1 MKNKLIEKDLITIR
15 KLFDSFSDIIND
27 FEKVYLNYDY
37 KKYVKKED
45 LKLLKEYKKS
55 SDLLAK
61 KIEDFFEKVEIEEE
75 YMSHFTSQD
84 HNLLYR
90 ILFSVN
96 NNLTSKIG
104 LIMLS
109 NDDFANNIVKETEQN
124 NTAVFNI
131 TEMMQQ
137 KI

>member
-37 KKYVKKED
+37 KNYVKKED
-45 LKLLKEYKKS
+45 LKILQEYKKS
-55 SDLLAK
+55 SELLAK
-61 KIEDFFEKVEIEEE
+61 KIEDFFEKVEVEEE
-75 YMSHFTSQD
+75 YMNHFTSQD

-90 ILFSVN
+90 ILFAVN

-109 NDDFANNIVKETEQN
+109 NDDFANNIVKETEKN

-131 TEMMQQ
+131 TEMMP
-137 KI
+137 K

>member
-1 MKNKLIEKDLITIR
+1 MKNKLIVEDLITIR
-15 KLFDSFSDIIND
+15 KLFDSFSVIIND

-37 KKYVKKED
+37 KNYIKKED
-45 LKLLKEYKKS
+45 LKLLQEYKKS
-55 SDLLAK
+55 SELLEK
-61 KIEDFFEKVEIEEE
+61 KIEDFFEKVEVEEE
-75 YMSHFTSQD
+75 YMNHFTSKD

-90 ILFSVN
+90 ILFAVN

-109 NDDFANNIVKETEQN
+109 NDDFANNIVKETEKN

-131 TEMMQQ
+131 TEMMP
-137 KI
+137 K

>member
-1 MKNKLIEKDLITIR
+1 MKNKLIVEDLITIR
-15 KLFDSFSDIIND
+15 KLFDSFSVIIND

-37 KKYVKKED
+37 KNYIKKED
-45 LKLLKEYKKS
+45 LKLLQEYKKS
-55 SDLLAK
+55 SELLAK

-90 ILFSVN
+90 ILFAVN

-109 NDDFANNIVKETEQN
+109 NDDFANNIVKETEKN

-131 TEMMQQ
+131 TEMMP
-137 KI
+137 K

>member
-1 MKNKLIEKDLITIR
+1 MKNKLIEEDLITIR
-15 KLFDSFSDIIND
+15 KLFDSFSVIIND

-37 KKYVKKED
+37 KNYVKKED
-45 LKLLKEYKKS
+45 LKILQEYKKS
-55 SDLLAK
+55 SELLAK
-61 KIEDFFEKVEIEEE
+61 KIEDFFEKVEVEEE
-75 YMSHFTSQD
+75 YMNHFTSQD

-90 ILFSVN
+90 ILFAVN

-109 NDDFANNIVKETEQN
+109 NDDFANNIVKETEKN

-131 TEMMQQ
+131 TEMMP
-137 KI
+137 K

>member
-1 MKNKLIEKDLITIR
+1 MKNKLIVEDLITIR
-15 KLFDSFSDIIND
+15 KLFDSFSVIIND

-37 KKYVKKED
+37 KNYIKKED
-45 LKLLKEYKKS
+45 LKLLQEYKKS
-55 SDLLAK
+55 SELLAK
-61 KIEDFFEKVEIEEE
+61 KIEDFFEKVEVEEE
-75 YMSHFTSQD
+75 YMNHFTSKD

-90 ILFSVN
+90 ILFAVN

-109 NDDFANNIVKETEQN
+109 NDDFANNIVKETEKN

-131 TEMMQQ
+131 TEMMP
-137 KI
+137 K

>member
-1 MKNKLIEKDLITIR
+1 MKNKLIVEDLITIR
-15 KLFDSFSDIIND
+15 KLFDSFSVIIND

-37 KKYVKKED
+37 KNYVKKED
-45 LKLLKEYKKS
+45 LKLLQEYKKS
-55 SDLLAK
+55 SELLAK
-61 KIEDFFEKVEIEEE
+61 KIEDFFEKVEVEEE
-75 YMSHFTSQD
+75 YMNHFTSHD

-90 ILFSVN
+90 ILFAVN

-109 NDDFANNIVKETEQN
+109 NDDFANNIIKETEKN

-131 TEMMQQ
+131 TEMMP
-137 KI
+137 K

>member
-1 MKNKLIEKDLITIR
+1 MIITIR

-90 ILFSVN
+90 ILFAVN

-131 TEMMQQ
+131 TEMMP
-137 KI
+137 K

>member
-90 ILFSVN
+90 ILFAVN

>member
-37 KKYVKKED
+37 KNYVKKED
-45 LKLLKEYKKS
+45 LKILQEYKKS
-55 SDLLAK
+55 SELLAK
-61 KIEDFFEKVEIEEE
+61 KIEDFFEKVEVEEE
-75 YMSHFTSQD
+75 YMNHFTSQD

-90 ILFSVN
+90 ILFAVN

-109 NDDFANNIVKETEQN
+109 NDDFANNIVKETEKN

-131 TEMMQQ
+131 TEMIQ
-137 KI
+137 

>member
-15 KLFDSFSDIIND
+15 KLFDNFSDIIND

-90 ILFSVN
+90 ILFAVN

>member
-1 MKNKLIEKDLITIR
+1 MKNKLIVEDLITIR
-15 KLFDSFSDIIND
+15 KLFDNFSVIIND

-37 KKYVKKED
+37 KNYIKKED
-45 LKLLKEYKKS
+45 LKLLQEYKKS
-55 SDLLAK
+55 SELLAK
-61 KIEDFFEKVEIEEE
+61 KIEDFFEKVEVEEE
-75 YMSHFTSQD
+75 YMNHFTSKD

-90 ILFSVN
+90 ILFAVN

-109 NDDFANNIVKETEQN
+109 NDDFANNIVKETEKN

>member
-37 KKYVKKED
+37 KNYVKKED

-90 ILFSVN
+90 ILFAVN

>member
-61 KIEDFFEKVEIEEE
+61 KNRRFLWKSRNRRRVYESFYI
-75 YMSHFTSQD
+75 SRS
-84 HNLLYR
+84 
-90 ILFSVN
+90 
-96 NNLTSKIG
+96 
-104 LIMLS
+104 
-109 NDDFANNIVKETEQN
+109 
-124 NTAVFNI
+124 
-131 TEMMQQ
+131 
-137 KI
+137 

>member
-37 KKYVKKED
+37 KNYVKKED
-45 LKLLKEYKKS
+45 LKILQEYKKS
-55 SDLLAK
+55 SELLAK
-61 KIEDFFEKVEIEEE
+61 KIEDFFEKVEVEVEEE
-75 YMSHFTSQD
+75 YMNHFTSQD

-90 ILFSVN
+90 ILFAVN

-109 NDDFANNIVKETEQN
+109 NDDFANNIVKETEKN

-131 TEMMQQ
+131 TEMMP
-137 KI
+137 K

>member
-1 MKNKLIEKDLITIR
+1 
-15 KLFDSFSDIIND
+15 
-27 FEKVYLNYDY
+27 
-37 KKYVKKED
+37 
-45 LKLLKEYKKS
+45 
-55 SDLLAK
+55 
-61 KIEDFFEKVEIEEE
+61 
-75 YMSHFTSQD
+75 MSHFTSQD

-90 ILFSVN
+90 ILFAVN

>member
-1 MKNKLIEKDLITIR
+1 MKNKLIVKDLITIR
-15 KLFDSFSDIIND
+15 KLFDSFSVIIND

-37 KKYVKKED
+37 KNYIKKED
-45 LKLLKEYKKS
+45 LKLLQEYKKS
-55 SDLLAK
+55 SELLAK
-61 KIEDFFEKVEIEEE
+61 KIEDFFEKVEVEEE
-75 YMSHFTSQD
+75 YMNHFTSKD

-90 ILFSVN
+90 ILFAVN

-109 NDDFANNIVKETEQN
+109 NDDFANNIVKETEKN

-131 TEMMQQ
+131 TEMMP
-137 KI
+137 K

>member
-1 MKNKLIEKDLITIR
+1 MKNKLIVEDLITIR
-15 KLFDSFSDIIND
+15 KLFDSFSVIIND

-55 SDLLAK
+55 SELLAK
-61 KIEDFFEKVEIEEE
+61 KIEDFFEKVEVEEE
-75 YMSHFTSQD
+75 YMNHFTSKD

-90 ILFSVN
+90 ILFAVN

-109 NDDFANNIVKETEQN
+109 NDDFANNIVKETEKN

-131 TEMMQQ
+131 TEMMP
-137 KI
+137 K

>member
-61 KIEDFFEKVEIEEE
+61 KIEDFFDKVEIEEE

-90 ILFSVN
+90 ILFAVN

-109 NDDFANNIVKETEQN
+109 NDDFANKIVKETEQN

-131 TEMMQQ
+131 TEMMP
-137 KI
+137 K

>member
-1 MKNKLIEKDLITIR
+1 MKNKLIEEDLITIR
-15 KLFDSFSDIIND
+15 KLFDSFSVIIND

-37 KKYVKKED
+37 KNYVKKED

-61 KIEDFFEKVEIEEE
+61 KIEDFFEKVKLEEE
-75 YMSHFTSQD
+75 YMNHFTSQD
-84 HNLLYR
+84 HNVLYR
-90 ILFSVN
+90 ILFAVN

-109 NDDFANNIVKETEQN
+109 NDDFANNIVKETEKN

-131 TEMMQQ
+131 TEMMQY
-137 KI
+137 

>member
-1 MKNKLIEKDLITIR
+1 MKNKLIVEDLITIR
-15 KLFDSFSDIIND
+15 KLFDSFSVIIND

-37 KKYVKKED
+37 KNYIKKED
-45 LKLLKEYKKS
+45 LKLLQEYKKS
-55 SDLLAK
+55 SELLAK
-61 KIEDFFEKVEIEEE
+61 KIEDFFEKVEVEVEEE
-75 YMSHFTSQD
+75 YMNHFTSKD

-90 ILFSVN
+90 ILFAVN

-109 NDDFANNIVKETEQN
+109 NDDFANNIVKETEKN

-131 TEMMQQ
+131 TEMMP
-137 KI
+137 K

>member
-1 MKNKLIEKDLITIR
+1 MKNKLIEEDLITIR
-15 KLFDSFSDIIND
+15 KLFDSFSVIIND

-37 KKYVKKED
+37 KNYVKKED

-55 SDLLAK
+55 SELLAK
-61 KIEDFFEKVEIEEE
+61 KIEDFFEKVELEEE
-75 YMSHFTSQD
+75 YMNHFTSQD

-90 ILFSVN
+90 ILFAVN

-109 NDDFANNIVKETEQN
+109 NDDFANNIVKETEKN

-131 TEMMQQ
+131 TEMMQY
-137 KI
+137 

>member
-15 KLFDSFSDIIND
+15 KLFDSFSVIIND
-27 FEKVYLNYDY
+27 LEKVYLNYDY

-90 ILFSVN
+90 ILFAVN

-131 TEMMQQ
+131 TEMMP
-137 KI
+137 K

>member
-75 YMSHFTSQD
+75 YMIHFTSQD

-90 ILFSVN
+90 ILFAVN

>member
-90 ILFSVN
+90 ILFAVN

-109 NDDFANNIVKETEQN
+109 NDDFANNIVKETEKN

-131 TEMMQQ
+131 TEMMP
-137 KI
+137 K

>member
-1 MKNKLIEKDLITIR
+1 MKNKLIVEDLITIR
-15 KLFDSFSDIIND
+15 KLFDSFSVIIND

-37 KKYVKKED
+37 KNYIKKED
-45 LKLLKEYKKS
+45 LKLLQEYKKS
-55 SDLLAK
+55 SELLAK
-61 KIEDFFEKVEIEEE
+61 KIEDFFEKVEVEEE
-75 YMSHFTSQD
+75 YMNHFTSKD

-90 ILFSVN
+90 ILFAVN

-131 TEMMQQ
+131 TEMMP
-137 KI
+137 K

>member
-15 KLFDSFSDIIND
+15 KLFDSFSVIIND

-37 KKYVKKED
+37 KNYIKKED
-45 LKLLKEYKKS
+45 LKLLQEYKKS
-55 SDLLAK
+55 SELLAK
-61 KIEDFFEKVEIEEE
+61 KIEDFFEKVEVEEG
-75 YMSHFTSQD
+75 YMNHFTSQD

-90 ILFSVN
+90 ILFAVN

-109 NDDFANNIVKETEQN
+109 NDDFANNIVKETEKN

-131 TEMMQQ
+131 TEMMP
-137 KI
+137 K

>member
-61 KIEDFFEKVEIEEE
+61 K
-75 YMSHFTSQD
+75 
-84 HNLLYR
+84 
-90 ILFSVN
+90 
-96 NNLTSKIG
+96 
-104 LIMLS
+104 
-109 NDDFANNIVKETEQN
+109 
-124 NTAVFNI
+124 
-131 TEMMQQ
+131 
-137 KI
+137 

>member
-1 MKNKLIEKDLITIR
+1 MKNKLIVEDLITIR
-15 KLFDSFSDIIND
+15 KLFDSFSVIIND

-37 KKYVKKED
+37 KNYIKKED
-45 LKLLKEYKKS
+45 LKLLQEYKKS
-55 SDLLAK
+55 SELLAK
-61 KIEDFFEKVEIEEE
+61 KIEDFFEKVKVEVEEE
-75 YMSHFTSQD
+75 YMNHFTSKD

-90 ILFSVN
+90 ILFAVN

-109 NDDFANNIVKETEQN
+109 NDDFANNIVKETEKN

-131 TEMMQQ
+131 TEMMP
-137 KI
+137 K

>member
-1 MKNKLIEKDLITIR
+1 MKNKLIVDDLITIR
-15 KLFDSFSDIIND
+15 KLFDSFSIIIND

-37 KKYVKKED
+37 KNYVKKED
-45 LKLLKEYKKS
+45 VKILQEYKKS
-55 SDLLAK
+55 SELLVK
-61 KIEDFFEKVEIEEE
+61 KIEEFFEKEEDEE
-75 YMSHFTSQD
+75 YINYFTSQD

-90 ILFSVN
+90 ILFAVN
-96 NNLTSKIG
+96 NSLTSKIG

-131 TEMMQQ
+131 TEMM
-137 KI
+137 K

>member
-55 SDLLAK
+55 SELLAK
-61 KIEDFFEKVEIEEE
+61 KIEDFFEKEDEEE
-75 YMSHFTSQD
+75 NMNHFTSQD

-90 ILFSVN
+90 ILFAVN

-109 NDDFANNIVKETEQN
+109 NDDFANNIVKETEKN

-131 TEMMQQ
+131 TEMMQY
-137 KI
+137 

>member
-90 ILFSVN
+90 ILFAVN

-124 NTAVFNI
+124 NSR
-131 TEMMQQ
+131 Q
-137 KI
+137 